1 MGNIKKT
8 LSILLRLFVV
18 MSMVQCFGG
27 KTSPQSV
34 SSSKQQQM
42 LNLGKTAVT
51 SPIKL
56 QNQGKV
62 SITGETIRPH
72 TYLPGVTQS
81 PGETVAQKQLK
92 KQQGPLTEET
102 LASVKLKPVLD
113 TQSSISK
120 SDFKKSPSFSSDDF
134 TKPKSNVTSITTK
147 VETVRS
153 QDQKIFK
160 KIQEPSKQIETAITE
175 KPQLSRAAQISEKV
189 PATPVR
195 GEPLPVDLKKKL
207 SQGVGK
213 QEAVV
218 PQTFTVEDI
227 KKPKQQVAV
236 ITEDVSVKPKTFKP
250 ITIEEPSPKKVE
262 KAMTGGETVPQQP
275 SQPGKPPVPTR
286 PAPKPPVEEPSP
298 KQTPPPLPTRPAPK
312 KVQEE
317 VEKPGA
323 IAGGKLS
330 TAEAKAAADKARNK
344 KIAAG
349 VAIGAGAAAITGLA
363 VGLGVGLSQ
372 DDKQQQAPV
381 PGVGPSDM
389 TTNIVVSPTIEI
401 PTDSGGGSSV
411 VTSVPTPSGV
421 PSVVAPTPTVPVAAP
436 SVAPTETQS
445 ATSSTVV
452 VPVAV
457 GKKDEKEE
465 EPKLEE
471 KEPQEAGLIPPPV
484 VEEQEELKQETP
496 KEEEKPAIV
505 PVVVITKEKKEEE
518 PLEVPKKEEKV
529 VVVQKIEERQPV
541 KIEEKQ
547 PEKISKKEEFL
558 DEEELI
564 AEERSQ
570 EEKEAQLPDEE
581 QKSEVKQTGTVVTPV
596 VISKKTRVTK
606 TRTEVKEHEEKRRAR
621 EREEKRR
628 VQERQEKKRRTER
641 EKKKH
646 VKKREEKK
654 RGHEREEKVR
664 PRERKEKEPARKRGE
679 KGKLGKNPIIGS
691 QTQV

>member
-1 MGNIKKT
+1 MGNRFGVIRIIT
-8 LSILLRLFVV
+8 SFFVFVV
-18 MSMVQCFGG
+18 MGNCFGMEKNPLPKG
-27 KTSPQSV
+27 GVRPSTTNPGYTRTIV
-34 SSSKQQQM
+34 HVPANPTPVEY
-42 LNLGKTAVT
+42 LAGAT
-51 SPIKL
+51 
-56 QNQGKV
+56 QGY
-62 SITGETIRPH
+62 GET
-72 TYLPGVTQS
+72 LM
-81 PGETVAQKQLK
+81 QKQLK
-92 KQQGPLTEET
+92 QKQGPVTAEM
-102 LASVKLKPVLD
+102 LASVRLKPGLGI
-113 TQSSISK
+113 QSSISK
-120 SDFKKSPSFSSDDF
+120 SAAPKDISLQEKKINFQ
-134 TKPKSNVTSITTK
+134 TKEPVS
-147 VETVRS
+147 VERKVRS
-153 QDQKIFK
+153 LTEETRSSAQTQAKNLK
-160 KIQEPSKQIETAITE
+160 KIPATPDRDKTLKYNQSLLDEVDKKVVKKIEALQPKIIEETKAPKKQIVTITEEIIAQPKIYKGVQIKEPILKQVAITE
-175 KPQLSRAAQISEKV
+175 KPQSSRAAVISEA
-189 PATPVR
+189 PGTTPSR
-195 GEPLPVDLKKKL
+195 P
-207 SQGVGK
+207 GV
-213 QEAVV
+213 
-218 PQTFTVEDI
+218 I
-227 KKPKQQVAV
+227 
-236 ITEDVSVKPKTFKP
+236 
-250 ITIEEPSPKKVE
+250 
-262 KAMTGGETVPQQP
+262 
-275 SQPGKPPVPTR
+275 PPVPTR
-286 PAPKPPVEEPSP
+286 SAPKPPVEEPSG
-298 KQTPPPLPTRPAPK
+298 KQTPPPLPTRPAPPK

-317 VEKPGA
+317 VEKPVA
-323 IAGGKLS
+323 TATVKL
-330 TAEAKAAADKARNK
+330 TAAEAKAAADKARNK

-381 PGVGPSDM
+381 PVVGPSDM

-411 VTSVPTPSGV
+411 VTSVTAPSGV

-628 VQERQEKKRRTER
+628 AQERQEKKRRTER